1 MLLIEQNTS
10 YALKIKNT
18 INLSF
23 DKIRSIAVRY
33 CNDLSQQKR
42 DELYEKL
49 RRGVDIIDSEE
60 LMYVYLYSY
69 GQMHQ
74 AKLNHAFQKLPNDF
88 LKQKEVNIIDYGC
101 GQAFGI
107 ICYADFLKSK
117 GINQNIKHITLI
129 EPSVMCLKR
138 AALHSSCIFKT
149 AEIHTIN
156 KEFDLLT
163 KEDLYIDE
171 HIPTLHILS
180 NVLDMQ
186 RFNLEDFAEVVRT
199 SLKGYNFFICV
210 GPYFGIYDKDFRM
223 KNFASYLNGK
233 NIKSEQLSKNML
245 IPDKDWTCQ
254 TYCFNVG
261 EYHKDIEKSSC
272 KYKVIPHYEGGKYV
286 YRVEKV
292 DKSSLVIKD
301 TVATDTQLRLTNNK
315 QPSGVN
321 KEERNCSSSVGIGNA
336 YMSLYENNGNNK
348 ELAEAIKWYKIA
360 VNQGNSEAQKN
371 LGDCYF
377 LGKGVEKDYEKAA
390 DLYLDAFN
398 NNNYKA
404 KDRLGTCCYLLG
416 EHYYK
421 GQHVKKDYYK
431 AVIWYQKA
439 AEKGVSKCQ
448 WKLGYCYYKGHGVE
462 KDYEEAIKWFKKA
475 IFWKTSKHI
484 FFLCHIYIVLSIIL
498 QKYSQWRK
506 KDNQT
511 SNNCNEGNYT
521 EKFEQYKQGAKQG
534 VSKCQWELGD
544 CYYYGY
550 GIEKNYVEAIKWY
563 EAAAKQG
570 NSEGQ
575 WKLGMCYENGR
586 GIGKYY
592 NYAVIWY
599 KKSAEQG
606 NSEGQLRLGLC
617 YEKGLGVKKNYIE
630 AIKWYKKAAKNGNSK
645 AQNQLGDCY
654 FQGKGVEK
662 DYKKAEEWHNKAVNQ
677 EVYNFKWRL
686 FLCKLCLGF
695 KKIIYWG
702 TNKQIV
708 KENIKSQSSSN
719 DKLRNNIKTPEEYK
733 FAAKQGNS
741 ESQLKLGICYY
752 YGLGIGTN
760 YNKAAQ
766 WYKKSAEQ
774 DNSEGQWR
782 LGLCYEKGHGVKK
795 DYIEAIKWYKKS
807 AKQGNS
813 EGQWRLG
820 MCYENGR
827 GIGKDYNYAVNWY
840 KKSAKQGNHEGQWR
854 LGMCYENGFGVIR
867 DHYEAEKWFKK
878 SGKTEK

>member
-1 MLLIEQNTS
+1 MNNGLIMLIEQNTS

-23 DKIRSIAVRY
+23 DKIRSIAVKY
-33 CNDLSQQKR
+33 CNDLSPQKR

-49 RRGVDIIDSEE
+49 RRGVDIIDSEA
-60 LMYVYLYSY
+60 LMYAYLYSY

-74 AKLNHAFQKLPNDF
+74 AKLNYAFQKLPNDF
-88 LKQKEVNIIDYGC
+88 LKQKEINIIDYGC
-101 GQAFGI
+101 GQAVGT
-107 ICYADFLKSK
+107 ICYADFLKTK

-138 AALHSSCIFKT
+138 GALHSSCIFKT

-156 KEFDLLT
+156 NEFDWLT

-186 RFNLEDFAEVVRT
+186 RFILEDFAEVVRT
-199 SLKGYNFFICV
+199 SLKGYNFFVCV
-210 GPYFGIYDKDFRM
+210 GPYFGIYDIDSRM
-223 KNFASYLNGK
+223 RKFASYFNGK

-254 TYCFNVG
+254 TYCFSVG
-261 EYHKDIEKSSC
+261 EYHKDIEKPSS
-272 KYKVIPHYEGGKYV
+272 KYNVVPHYEGGKYV

-292 DKSSLVIKD
+292 
-301 TVATDTQLRLTNNK
+301 
-315 QPSGVN
+315 N
-321 KEERNCSSSVGIGNA
+321 KEEHKCSSSVGIGNA

-404 KDRLGTCCYLLG
+404 KNRLGICCYLLG

-431 AVIWYQKA
+431 AVKWYQKA

-475 IFWKTSKHI
+475 IFWKTSKQI
-484 FFLCHIYIVLSIIL
+484 FFLCHIYIVLSIVL
-498 QKYSQWRK
+498 QKFSQWRK

-511 SNNCNEGNYT
+511 SNNCNDGNYT
-521 EKFEQYKQGAKQG
+521 ENFEQYKRGAKQG
-534 VSKCQWELGD
+534 DSKCQWKLGD
-544 CYYYGY
+544 CYFYGY

-563 EAAAKQG
+563 EVAAKQG

-599 KKSAEQG
+599 KKSAEQ
-606 NSEGQLRLGLC
+606 
-617 YEKGLGVKKNYIE
+617 
-630 AIKWYKKAAKNGNSK
+630 
-645 AQNQLGDCY
+645 
-654 FQGKGVEK
+654 
-662 DYKKAEEWHNKAVNQ
+662 
-677 EVYNFKWRL
+677 
-686 FLCKLCLGF
+686 
-695 KKIIYWG
+695 
-702 TNKQIV
+702 
-708 KENIKSQSSSN
+708 
-719 DKLRNNIKTPEEYK
+719 
-733 FAAKQGNS
+733 
-741 ESQLKLGICYY
+741 
-752 YGLGIGTN
+752 
-760 YNKAAQ
+760 
-766 WYKKSAEQ
+766 

-795 DYIEAIKWYKKS
+795 NYNEAVI
-807 AKQGNS
+807 
-813 EGQWRLG
+813 
-820 MCYENGR
+820 
-827 GIGKDYNYAVNWY
+827 WY

-867 DHYEAEKWFKK
+867 NHQKAEKWFQK
-878 SGKTEK
+878 SGKKKEQNSNNKN